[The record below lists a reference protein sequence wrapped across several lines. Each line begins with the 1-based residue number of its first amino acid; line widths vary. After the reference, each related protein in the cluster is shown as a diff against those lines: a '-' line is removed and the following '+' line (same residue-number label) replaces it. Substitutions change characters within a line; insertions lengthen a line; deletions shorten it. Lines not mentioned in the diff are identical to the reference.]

1 MGGAEGTVGPWS
13 GSKTTCSRLSSSSHC
28 DYASFIGCE
37 YGMGCAPA
45 SIRSSKAGPRSG
57 GRPGGG
63 PATWAASASA
73 YSPASAGQR
82 RKVSRV
88 PVVGRKVEGWPLSG
102 EGDAAGEELGAILW
116 RRRGEACQP
125 GRAAAF
131 HPPRPAVT
139 AATVSTAATAAGRP
153 VGEDHCQLGD
163 GRPSHGR
170 GGCPPLAPRRP
181 GGRTRG
187 PVQVTQAEPPYV
199 TVTSGPGVS

>member
-1 MGGAEGTVGPWS
+1 MGGAEGTIGPWS

-125 GRAAAF
+125 GRGVSESSA
-131 HPPRPAVT
+131 PPGGDGGYRQYCGDGGR
-139 AATVSTAATAAGRP
+139 AAGR
-153 VGEDHCQLGD
+153 
-163 GRPSHGR
+163 
-170 GGCPPLAPRRP
+170 GGPLPARR
-181 GGRTRG
+181 RA
-187 PVQVTQAEPPYV
+187 AE
-199 TVTSGPGVS
+199 SR